1 MPTVVIMVTMV
12 LEVVVVMVE
21 PNLLPG
27 LVGRED
33 ITVLPDQMQR
43 VVTVGRVMQVESCG
57 VVQEVAEDIGEVA
70 EEQGV
75 VPYLVMVLVEEVLV
89 MQRMEVQLIL
99 QIINLQMGM

>member
-1 MPTVVIMVTMV
+1 MVTMV

-43 VVTVGRVMQVESCG
+43 VVTVGRVMQVEANG

-75 VPYLVMVLVEEVLV
+75 VPYLIMVLVEEVLV